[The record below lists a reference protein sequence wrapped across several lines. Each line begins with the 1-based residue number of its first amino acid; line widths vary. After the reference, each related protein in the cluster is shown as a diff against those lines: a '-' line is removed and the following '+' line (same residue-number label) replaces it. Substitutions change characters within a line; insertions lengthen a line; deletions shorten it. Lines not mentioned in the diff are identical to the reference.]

1 VAVST
6 TARPVTHTA
15 LVAVNSASRRVVF
28 RPETVAW
35 GSIKRDVPM
44 PIIAANDTGS
54 SRNGF
59 DNNDLLSREEKFM
72 YPIY

>member
-1 VAVST
+1 M
-6 TARPVTHTA
+6 
-15 LVAVNSASRRVVF
+15 VVF

-59 DNNDLLSREEKFM
+59 DNNDLLNREEKFISLF
-72 YPIY
+72 Y